1 MICPKCQR
9 VIPDDAQL
17 CCYCGRT
24 IVKRQPAKKHQ
35 RTNGSGSVY
44 KRGKSWMIQIT
55 VGWETGEDGK
65 PRQRYKHKGGFKTK
79 NEALAYIPE
88 LKRNYDAQ
96 LKRVPSLGEYWETY
110 EAHEY
115 ERLSDSKKTAY
126 RIAWRKLNDL
136 QYVPINAITVQKL
149 RDIVDTNATSYYTAR
164 DMKVLL
170 KHLFKLAA
178 ADGWAS
184 KDLPDFIIL
193 PPLKEKERSPFTQ
206 DEQRALWRIYDEGDK
221 RAALPLIMIY
231 TGMMP
236 GEMQNLKKDMIDFDA
251 QQITGAGLKTEVR
264 KKSPIYLPD
273 DIIPVLFEEIQAS
286 TSQSGYVWARNE
298 KKFYENYYAALEAAG
313 CRRLEPYCCRHT
325 TATALAITENIAP
338 RTIQKVMRWSS
349 TKMLDRYAHP
359 DDQAARDAINTL
371 KRTTGI
377 TDV

>member
-1 MICPKCQR
+1 MICPKCERQ
-9 VIPDDAQL
+9 IPDDAIL

-24 IVKRQPAKKHQ
+24 IVKRAPARKHQ
-35 RTNGSGSVY
+35 RSNGSGSVY
-44 KRGKSWMIQIT
+44 KRGKTWTAQVTI
-55 VGWETGEDGK
+55 GWVRDASGV
-65 PRQRYKHKGGFKTK
+65 PRQRCRYKGGFKTK
-79 NEALAYIPE
+79 NDALAYIPE
-88 LKRNYDAQ
+88 LKRNYDAA
-96 LKRVPSLGEYWETY
+96 LKHIPTLGEYWDSYY
-110 EAHEY
+110 EHEY
-115 ERLSDSKKTAY
+115 EQLSDSKQTAY
-126 RIAWRKLNDL
+126 RIAWKKLSDL
-136 QYVPINAITVQKL
+136 QFVPVNAISVQDL
-149 RDIVDTNATSYYTAR
+149 RNAVDRASSSYYTAR

-178 ADGWAS
+178 EDGCAS
-184 KDLPDFIIL
+184 KDLPDFITL
-193 PPLKEKERSPFTQ
+193 PPLKERERSPFTQ
-206 DEQRALWRIYDEGDK
+206 DEQRALWRIYDNGDK

-251 QQITGAGLKTEVR
+251 QQITGVGLKTDVR

-273 DIIPVLFEEIQAS
+273 DIVPVLYDEMLAS

-298 KKFYENYYAALEAAG
+298 KKFYDNYYAALEAAG

-359 DDQAARDAINTL
+359 DDKDARDAINTL
-371 KRTTGI
+371 KRNASI